1 MSAPLWTGPEF
12 ALGCCVLI
20 VVACAIAGI
29 AKRVNRLP
37 SCPPMYDYLDDE
49 VLPEPEIRA
58 RVRRIDPDR
67 EWIIEEKA

>member
-20 VVACAIAGI
+20 VFACVIAGI
-29 AKRVNRLP
+29 AKRVARLP
-37 SCPPMYDYLDDE
+37 AFPPLYDDSDI
-49 VLPEPEIRA
+49 LPDPEWRA
-58 RVRRIDPDR
+58 RVPRMNADR